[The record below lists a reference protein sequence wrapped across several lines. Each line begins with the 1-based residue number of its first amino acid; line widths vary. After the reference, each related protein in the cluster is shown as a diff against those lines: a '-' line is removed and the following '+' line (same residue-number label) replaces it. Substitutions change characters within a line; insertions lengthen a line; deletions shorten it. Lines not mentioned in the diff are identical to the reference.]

1 MRQRLIPLLA
11 VALSATALTACGT
24 KTDVVTHGET
34 EAIFVDV
41 GPEGGPYL
49 KYQVQI
55 SRQLTPGDFENVAAK
70 SDPEKVDPEDSEYL
84 RGLTPQEAALKKNP
98 QARIDDEVFFGVWI
112 AAYNDTKKPLLSA
125 KPDGFEIVDT
135 QGERFEPFVAQDPRN
150 PPNPFLYKQ
159 AMVPAHVGSGSG
171 VLPPPNSPAGSS
183 TTQGELLLFKIPQSS
198 LENRPL
204 VLHIKGPNGGEAEI
218 DLDV

>member
-11 VALSATALTACGT
+11 VALSTTALTACGT

-55 SRQLTPGDFENVAAK
+55 SRQITPGDFENVAAK
-70 SDPEKVDPEDSEYL
+70 GDPAKVDPEDSEYL
-84 RGLTPQEAALKKNP
+84 RGLTPQQLALRKDPANP
-98 QARIDDEVFFGVWI
+98 IDNEVFFGVWI
-112 AAYNDTKKPLLSA
+112 AAYNDTQRPLRSA
-125 KPDGFEIVDT
+125 APASFTIVDT
-135 QGERFEPFVAQDPRN
+135 QDEHFKPVTGTDPRN
-150 PPNPFLYKQ
+150 PPNPYLYKQ
-159 AMVPAHVGSGSG
+159 AIVPAHVGSGSG
-171 VLPPPNSPAGSS
+171 VQPAPNSPAGSS

>member
-11 VALSATALTACGT
+11 VALSATALTACGS
-24 KTDVVTHGET
+24 KQEVVTSAET
-34 EAIFVDV
+34 EAIFVSV
-41 GPEGGPYL
+41 GPDGGPYL

-55 SRQLTPGDFENVAAK
+55 SRQLNPGDFENVAAK
-70 SDPEKVDPEDSEYL
+70 GDPEKVDAEDSEYL
-84 RGLTPQEAALKKNP
+84 RGLTPQEAALAKRPSK
-98 QARIDDEVFFGVWI
+98 IDDEVFFGVWI

-125 KPDGFEIVDT
+125 AADGFEIVDT
-135 QGERFEPFVAQDPRN
+135 QGEKFEPFVAKDPRN
-150 PPNPFLYKQ
+150 PPNPFLYRQ
-159 AMVPAHVGSGSG
+159 ATVPAAVGSGSG
-171 VLPPPNSPAGSS
+171 VLPEANSPAGAS

-204 VLHIKGPNGGEAEI
+204 VLHIKGPSGGEAEV